1 MQNEPLIESAVAVRS
16 RSALRPDSVLS
27 PECRCVG
34 KRACFVTAMTA
45 NFVHDIDDD
54 AMAESRFGMLQNGS
68 LSLTC
73 NDAAHLL
80 PFITLRS
87 ILTT

>member
-1 MQNEPLIESAVAVRS
+1 MQNEPLIESAVSVGLK
-16 RSALRPDSVLS
+16 SALRPDSVLS

-34 KRACFVTAMTA
+34 KCACFVTAMTA
-45 NFVHDIDDD
+45 YFVRDIDGG
-54 AMAESRFGMLQNGS
+54 AMSESRFDMLQNGS